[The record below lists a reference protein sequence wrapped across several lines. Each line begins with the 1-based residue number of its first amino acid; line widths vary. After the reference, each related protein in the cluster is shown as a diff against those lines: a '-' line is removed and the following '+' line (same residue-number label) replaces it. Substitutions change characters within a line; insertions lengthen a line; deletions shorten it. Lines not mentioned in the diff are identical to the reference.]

1 MRLGMIWAQAR
12 GGVIGDG
19 QGMPWHVP
27 EDLAHFKAVTMGH
40 PVIMGHSTWR
50 SIPARFR
57 PFPGRENIVLSRS
70 TDLTLE
76 GAHVV
81 QSLPAALELAARMHE
96 LTWVVGGGTIYE
108 QAMHSADLLEV
119 TELDIEAEAHVRAPI
134 IGPEWTAVTTDP
146 ATGYHRSVK
155 EIDYRW
161 VSYRRVRPV
170 TLET

>member
-27 EDLAHFKAVTMGH
+27 EDLAHFKAKTMGH

-70 TDLTLE
+70 AQLE
-76 GAHVV
+76 LDGAHVV
-81 QSLPAALELAARMHE
+81 QSLHAALEMAAGMHE
-96 LTWVVGGGTIYE
+96 LAWVVGGGTLYE
-108 QAMHSADLLEV
+108 QAMSSADLLEV
-119 TELDIEAEAHVRAPI
+119 TELDIDARGHVHAPI
-134 IGPEWTAVTTDP
+134 IGSEWAEEASDP

-155 EIDYRW
+155 KIDYRF